1 MKIPAAVG
9 VPLMVITFAVHVAL
23 TPAGKP
29 FAPDTPLLE
38 IPVAPVV
45 VWVMFVKAISLQSVG
60 VDDAAET
67 VLTGVTMM
75 VPVALDVLTQPPV
88 NGIL

>member
-1 MKIPAAVG
+1 
-9 VPLMVITFAVHVAL
+9 
-23 TPAGKP
+23 
-29 FAPDTPLLE
+29 LE